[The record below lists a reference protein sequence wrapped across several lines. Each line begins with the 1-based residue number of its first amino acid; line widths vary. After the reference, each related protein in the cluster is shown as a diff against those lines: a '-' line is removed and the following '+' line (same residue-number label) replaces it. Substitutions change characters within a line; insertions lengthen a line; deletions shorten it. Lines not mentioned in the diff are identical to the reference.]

1 MVELSRRSPKNSTM
15 YAPEVRH
22 ASAPDHNATY
32 IVLF

>member
-1 MVELSRRSPKNSTM
+1 MELNRRSPKNSTM

-32 IVLF
+32 TALF